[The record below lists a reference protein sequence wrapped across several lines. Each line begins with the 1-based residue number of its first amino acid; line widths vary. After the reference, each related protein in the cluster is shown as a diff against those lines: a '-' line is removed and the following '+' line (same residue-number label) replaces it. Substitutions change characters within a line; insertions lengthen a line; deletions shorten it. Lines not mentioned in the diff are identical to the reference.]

1 MVVRTA
7 CGLAVFRYEEVLI
20 ATFAIYFI
28 CPNFKAVEKCQY
40 IIMIEGWNLN
50 ILTSV
55 EYTNSW
61 KAYRSISEGE
71 EYSYTSTA
79 IEILNL
85 IT

>member
-20 ATFAIYFI
+20 ATFAIYFV
-28 CPNFKAVEKCQY
+28 CPNLKAVEKCQD
-40 IIMIEGWNLN
+40 IIMIEGWHLN

-61 KAYRSISEGE
+61 KAFRSISEGE
-71 EYSYTSTA
+71 EDTYTSTA
-79 IEILNL
+79 IEVLYL